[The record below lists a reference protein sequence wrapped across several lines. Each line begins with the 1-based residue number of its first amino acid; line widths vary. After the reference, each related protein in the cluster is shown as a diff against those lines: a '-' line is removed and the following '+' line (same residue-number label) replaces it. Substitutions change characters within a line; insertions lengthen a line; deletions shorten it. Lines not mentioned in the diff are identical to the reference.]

1 MEKFQG
7 EMKIISP
14 SGQPEILLLDVW
26 TADNQKGIADPS
38 ETCLEDGQMKIA
50 VYFEKAIDGGRV
62 FPTFLPIESLCFS
75 VADGKIIK
83 EVLAKKILRGGIH
96 FWMKECEYADS
107 QHAERKKIK
116 KPRLMVIKKIIHIFN
131 FLIEPNLTKNKKFQ
145 GLKLSDIARGK
156 INEAY
161 N

>member
-26 TADNQKGIADPS
+26 TEDNQKGIADPS
-38 ETCLEDGQMKIA
+38 ETSLEDGQMKIA

-75 VADGKIIK
+75 ADDRKTIK
-83 EVLAKKILRGGIH
+83 EILAKKILRGGIN
-96 FWMKECEYADS
+96 FLLSNINSASNNQGEKI
-107 QHAERKKIK
+107 IK
-116 KPRLMVIKKIIHIFN
+116 KF
-131 FLIEPNLTKNKKFQ
+131 EPLNLTA
-145 GLKLSDIARGK
+145 IAKEK